1 MNKKIIRNKIES
13 LYNDLNNTDDYFE
26 FSKIEKS
33 IRLLEQRLNPEE
45 RNKII
50 GMSDMINELKENR
63 KINMIKQS
71 PVIVDNILGSLDS
84 IRAEAMLSN
93 KANYFGRNDMS
104 GFGSYNTNVNTTY
117 SSDIDSLDYWN
128 SL

>member
-1 MNKKIIRNKIES
+1 M
-13 LYNDLNNTDDYFE
+13 
-26 FSKIEKS
+26 
-33 IRLLEQRLNPEE
+33 EQRLNPEE

-93 KANYFGRNDMS
+93 KANYFGRNDMF

>member
-1 MNKKIIRNKIES
+1 MNKKIFVIRLN
-13 LYNDLNNTDDYFE
+13 LFYNDLNNTDDYFE

-63 KINMIKQS
+63 KINMLKQS
-71 PVIVDNILGSLDS
+71 PIIVDNILGSLDS
-84 IRAEAMLSN
+84 IRAEAMLS
-93 KANYFGRNDMS
+93 K
-104 GFGSYNTNVNTTY
+104 
-117 SSDIDSLDYWN
+117 
-128 SL
+128 

>member
-1 MNKKIIRNKIES
+1 MI
-13 LYNDLNNTDDYFE
+13 YFE

-71 PVIVDNILGSLDS
+71 PVIVDNILVCLS
-84 IRAEAMLSN
+84 ILFVLKRC
-93 KANYFGRNDMS
+93 
-104 GFGSYNTNVNTTY
+104 
-117 SSDIDSLDYWN
+117 
-128 SL
+128 